1 MITEDKRKK
10 IAETLAQRKSQMLC
24 PMCGSTSFSL
34 LDGFIIEIIQEDLTK
49 IQLDG
54 RTLPSATIVCGRC
67 GFISHHAIG
76 ALGLMKIMKDQDEE
90 K

>member
-1 MITEDKRKK
+1 MMTEDKKRK
-10 IAETLAQRKSQMLC
+10 IVEALAERMPQLYC
-24 PMCGSTSFSL
+24 PMCGSSSFSL
-34 LDGFIIEIIQEDLTK
+34 LDGFNIEIMQEDITR

-54 RTLPSATIVCGRC
+54 RTLPSVTFVCERC

-76 ALGLMKIMKDQDEE
+76 ALGLMEIMKN

>member
-1 MITEDKRKK
+1 MMTEDKRKR
-10 IAETLAQRKSQMLC
+10 IVEALAQRMSQLCC

-34 LDGFIIEIIQEDLTK
+34 LDGFNIEIIQEEITK

-54 RTLPSATIVCGRC
+54 RTLPSVTFVCERC

-76 ALGLMKIMKDQDEE
+76 ALGLMDIMKNQN
-90 K
+90 